1 MTKWKD
7 MGKKTKE
14 SPIVSFRVP
23 HSVVEK
29 LITEGRLKP
38 NHIKSELSNLIKNDW
53 LASVDAG
60 VEPTVSVNTVYEQL
74 AKIDRVLEILEDNK
88 PNGVIDDNVDS
99 VDKISIPESVD
110 SISPDNQLV
119 EVANSNVHLV
129 EEINGDNK
137 PNGVV
142 DANVDSVDKISIPE
156 SVDSISP
163 DNQLV
168 EVANSNV
175 HPVEEINGDNKPN
188 GVVDENSIE
197 SLNLK
202 RNTYTALKDAK
213 VNTIEDLNKYGVTGL
228 RTLKNLGN
236 KSVSQIVE
244 ALLFRGIELPEL
256 PDPEHTPSL

>member
-1 MTKWKD
+1 

-38 NHIKSELSNLIKNDW
+38 NHIKSELSNLIKDDW
-53 LASVDAG
+53 LTSVDAG

-88 PNGVIDDNVDS
+88 PVRVIDTNVDS
-99 VDKISIPESVD
+99 VDKINFS
-110 SISPDNQLV
+110 Q
-119 EVANSNVHLV
+119 
-129 EEINGDNK
+129 
-137 PNGVV
+137 
-142 DANVDSVDKISIPE
+142 

-175 HPVEEINGDNKPN
+175 HPVEEINRDNKSVS
-188 GVVDENSIE
+188 VVDENSIE
-197 SLNLK
+197 SLKLK
-202 RNTYTALKDAK
+202 KNTYTALKDAQ

-228 RTLKNLGN
+228 RSLKNLGH

-244 ALLFRGIELPEL
+244 ALQSRGIELPQL
-256 PDPEHTPSL
+256 PDQEHTPSL

>member
-1 MTKWKD
+1 
-7 MGKKTKE
+7 MGKKSKE

-53 LASVDAG
+53 LTSVDAG
-60 VEPTVSVNTVYEQL
+60 VEPTVNVNTVYEQL

-99 VDKISIPESVD
+99 VEKISFPES
-110 SISPDNQLV
+110 S
-119 EVANSNVHLV
+119 
-129 EEINGDNK
+129 
-137 PNGVV
+137 
-142 DANVDSVDKISIPE
+142 
-156 SVDSISP
+156 DSISP

-202 RNTYTALKDAK
+202 KNTYRALLDAEI
-213 VNTIEDLNKYGVTGL
+213 NTIEDLKKYGVTGL

>member
-1 MTKWKD
+1 M
-7 MGKKTKE
+7 
-14 SPIVSFRVP
+14 S

-38 NHIKSELSNLIKNDW
+38 SHIKSELSNLIKNDW

-88 PNGVIDDNVDS
+88 PNGVVDTNVNS
-99 VDKISIPESVD
+99 VDKISFPPSSD

-119 EVANSNVHLV
+119 E
-129 EEINGDNK
+129 I
-137 PNGVV
+137 
-142 DANVDSVDKISIPE
+142 
-156 SVDSISP
+156 
-163 DNQLV
+163 
-168 EVANSNV
+168 ANSNV

-202 RNTYTALKDAK
+202 RNTYRALLDAQ

-244 ALLFRGIELPEL
+244 ALLLRGIELPELPEL

>member
-1 MTKWKD
+1 
-7 MGKKTKE
+7 MGKKSKE

-38 NHIKSELSNLIKNDW
+38 SHIKSELSNLIKNDW

-99 VDKISIPESVD
+99 IDKISIPES
-110 SISPDNQLV
+110 S
-119 EVANSNVHLV
+119 
-129 EEINGDNK
+129 
-137 PNGVV
+137 
-142 DANVDSVDKISIPE
+142 
-156 SVDSISP
+156 DSISP

-175 HPVEEINGDNKPN
+175 HPVEEINGDNTPVS
-188 GVVDENSIE
+188 VVDENSIE

-202 RNTYTALKDAK
+202 RNTYTALLDAQ

-244 ALLFRGIELPEL
+244 ALQSRGIELPEL

>member
-1 MTKWKD
+1 
-7 MGKKTKE
+7 MGKKSKE

-23 HSVVEK
+23 YSVVEK

-60 VEPTVSVNTVYEQL
+60 IEPNVSVNIVYEQL

-88 PNGVIDDNVDS
+88 
-99 VDKISIPESVD
+99 
-110 SISPDNQLV
+110 L
-119 EVANSNVHLV
+119 
-129 EEINGDNK
+129 
-137 PNGVV
+137 NGVV
-142 DANVDSVDKISIPE
+142 DANVHSVDQISFPE
-156 SVDSISP
+156 SSDSISP

-175 HPVEEINGDNKPN
+175 HPVEEINGDNTPVN
-188 GVVDENSIE
+188 VVDENSIE

-202 RNTYTALKDAK
+202 RNTYTALVEAQ
-213 VNTIEDLNKYGVTGL
+213 VNTIEDLKKYGITGL

-244 ALLFRGIELPEL
+244 ALQSRGIELPEL
-256 PDPEHTPSL
+256 PDPEPEHTPSL

>member
-1 MTKWKD
+1 MVVNTVYTMLCLLCTLLTTWRD
-7 MGKKTKE
+7 MGKKSKE

-23 HSVVEK
+23 YSVVEK

-88 PNGVIDDNVDS
+88 PVSVVDGNVHS
-99 VDKISIPESVD
+99 VDKISFP
-110 SISPDNQLV
+110 Q
-119 EVANSNVHLV
+119 
-129 EEINGDNK
+129 
-137 PNGVV
+137 
-142 DANVDSVDKISIPE
+142 

-175 HPVEEINGDNKPN
+175 HPVEEINGDNTPVS
-188 GVVDENSIE
+188 VVDENSIE

-202 RNTYTALKDAK
+202 RNTYTALKEAQ
-213 VNTIEDLNKYGVTGL
+213 VNTIEDLKKYGVTGL

-244 ALLFRGIELPEL
+244 ALQSRGIELPEL
-256 PDPEHTPSL
+256 PDPEPEHTPSL

>member
-1 MTKWKD
+1 M
-7 MGKKTKE
+7 
-14 SPIVSFRVP
+14 P

-88 PNGVIDDNVDS
+88 PVSIVDDNVDS
-99 VDKISIPESVD
+99 VDKISFPESVD
-110 SISPDNQLV
+110 SISL
-119 EVANSNVHLV
+119 
-129 EEINGDNK
+129 
-137 PNGVV
+137 
-142 DANVDSVDKISIPE
+142 
-156 SVDSISP
+156 

-188 GVVDENSIE
+188 DVVDENSIE

-202 RNTYTALKDAK
+202 RNTYTALLDAQ

-244 ALLFRGIELPEL
+244 ALQNRGIELPEL
-256 PDPEHTPSL
+256 PDPEHTEQMDSRFNKSLP

>member
-1 MTKWKD
+1 

-88 PNGVIDDNVDS
+88 PNIVIDENVAG
-99 VDKISIPESVD
+99 VDKINFPESVD
-110 SISPDNQLV
+110 SIL
-119 EVANSNVHLV
+119 
-129 EEINGDNK
+129 
-137 PNGVV
+137 
-142 DANVDSVDKISIPE
+142 
-156 SVDSISP
+156 P

-175 HPVEEINGDNKPN
+175 HPVEEINEDNKPN

-202 RNTYTALKDAK
+202 RNTYTALKNAQ

-228 RTLKNLGN
+228 RSLKNLGN

-244 ALLFRGIELPEL
+244 ALLLRGIELPEL
-256 PDPEHTPSL
+256 PGPEYTPSL

>member
-1 MTKWKD
+1 MFTVYAVD
-7 MGKKTKE
+7 NMEIEMGKKSKE

-38 NHIKSELSNLIKNDW
+38 SHIKSELSNLIKNDW

-60 VEPTVSVNTVYEQL
+60 VEPTLSVNTVYEQL

-88 PNGVIDDNVDS
+88 PNGVVDGNVDS
-99 VDKISIPESVD
+99 VDQINFPQSV
-110 SISPDNQLV
+110 NT
-119 EVANSNVHLV
+119 
-129 EEINGDNK
+129 
-137 PNGVV
+137 
-142 DANVDSVDKISIPE
+142 
-156 SVDSISP
+156 ISP

-202 RNTYTALKDAK
+202 RNTYTALLDAQ

-244 ALLFRGIELPEL
+244 ALQSRGIELPEL
-256 PDPEHTPSL
+256 PDPESEHTPSL

>member
-1 MTKWKD
+1 MERDGEKS
-7 MGKKTKE
+7 KE

-88 PNGVIDDNVDS
+88 PVSIVDDNVDS
-99 VDKISIPESVD
+99 VDKISFPESVD
-110 SISPDNQLV
+110 SISL
-119 EVANSNVHLV
+119 
-129 EEINGDNK
+129 
-137 PNGVV
+137 
-142 DANVDSVDKISIPE
+142 
-156 SVDSISP
+156 

-188 GVVDENSIE
+188 DVVDENSIE

-202 RNTYTALKDAK
+202 RNTYTALLDAQ

-244 ALLFRGIELPEL
+244 ALQNRGIELPEL
-256 PDPEHTPSL
+256 PDPEHTEQMDSRFNKSLP

>member
-1 MTKWKD
+1 MD
-7 MGKKTKE
+7 DYDQE
-14 SPIVSFRVP
+14 PIVSFRVP

-60 VEPTVSVNTVYEQL
+60 IELNVSVNTVYEQL

-88 PNGVIDDNVDS
+88 PNGV
-99 VDKISIPESVD
+99 
-110 SISPDNQLV
+110 
-119 EVANSNVHLV
+119 
-129 EEINGDNK
+129 
-137 PNGVV
+137 V
-142 DANVDSVDKISIPE
+142 DANVDSVDKISFPE
-156 SVDSISP
+156 SSDTISP

-175 HPVEEINGDNKPN
+175 HPVEEINGDNTPVS
-188 GVVDENSIE
+188 VVDENSIE

-202 RNTYTALKDAK
+202 RNTYTALLDAQ
-213 VNTIEDLNKYGVTGL
+213 VNTIEDLKKYSVTGL

-256 PDPEHTPSL
+256 PDPEPEHTPSL

>member
-1 MTKWKD
+1 MRIKTLINYCQQCIHTAIFTVYAVD
-7 MGKKTKE
+7 DVEREMGKKSKE

-53 LASVDAG
+53 LTSVDAG
-60 VEPTVSVNTVYEQL
+60 VEPTVNVNTVYEQL

-88 PNGVIDDNVDS
+88 PNGV
-99 VDKISIPESVD
+99 
-110 SISPDNQLV
+110 
-119 EVANSNVHLV
+119 
-129 EEINGDNK
+129 
-137 PNGVV
+137 V
-142 DANVDSVDKISIPE
+142 DANVHSVDQISFPQ
-156 SVDSISP
+156 SSDSISL

-175 HPVEEINGDNKPN
+175 HPVEEINGDNTPVS
-188 GVVDENSIE
+188 VVDENSIE

-202 RNTYTALKDAK
+202 RNTYTALLDAQ
-213 VNTIEDLNKYGVTGL
+213 VNTIEDLKKYGVTGL

-256 PDPEHTPSL
+256 PDPEPEHTPSL